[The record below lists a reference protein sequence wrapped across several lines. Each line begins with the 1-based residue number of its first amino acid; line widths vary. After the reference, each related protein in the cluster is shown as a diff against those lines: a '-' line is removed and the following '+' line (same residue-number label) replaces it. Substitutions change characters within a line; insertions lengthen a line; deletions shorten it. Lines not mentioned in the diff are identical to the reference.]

1 MNLNNNLNIKPKK
14 VELIELFYDLIY
26 VYAIS
31 RLSLL
36 VEQNGN
42 EAFLPSFLRYL
53 IYCLV
58 ILQSWLYLTNY
69 ANRYC
74 RFRWYEM
81 ILISINMVA
90 ALYMSN
96 TISVTQLITPRA
108 FNLSMTV
115 MLMCVLILY
124 IIVIMKKEDD
134 IGAAKNTTL
143 ILSIICFLYCL
154 AFFLSFKNIGPYPLY
169 LDLSAVILGAFLPF
183 LIKGKFDPSIINF
196 PHLVERLELLTIV
209 SFGDSIVAISQF
221 FDVTNFSFFPSAIFS
236 IVLLLFTCYVI
247 QIHYLVEHMQINR
260 ALRMMFS
267 HYFIVIAINML
278 TISFK
283 FLVINN
289 SDHYFIAFHT
299 VAALAMFFISIYVDS
314 IYYKKGLVFSI
325 KDWLIFVF
333 SIIIGIIVLIIFIE
347 PVWGLIAG
355 CYVIILP
362 NLILLINKRCKNRL

>member
-1 MNLNNNLNIKPKK
+1 MKKNNEHSIIPKK

-36 VEQNGN
+36 IEQQGN
-42 EAFLPSFLRYL
+42 EPFLPSFLRYI

-69 ANRYC
+69 SNRYC
-74 RFRWYEM
+74 RWRWYEM
-81 ILISINMVA
+81 ILVSINMIA

-96 TISVTQLITPRA
+96 TISTSELITPRA
-108 FNLSMTV
+108 FNLSMTA
-115 MLMCVLILY
+115 MLLCVLILY
-124 IIVIMKKEDD
+124 IIVVVKKEKDT
-134 IGAAKNTTL
+134 GAAVNSIL
-143 ILSIICFLYCL
+143 VLSIVCSLYIL
-154 AFFLSFKNIGPYPLY
+154 AFCLSFKYIGLYPLY

-183 LIKGKFDPSIINF
+183 VIRGKFDPSIINF

-221 FDVTNFSFFPSAIFS
+221 FDITNFSFFPTALFTI
-236 IVLLLFTCYVI
+236 ILLLFTCYVL
-247 QIHYLVEHMQINR
+247 QIHYLTEHFQVHR

-299 VAALAMFFISIYVDS
+299 VFALGMFFISIFIDS
-314 IYYKKGLVFSI
+314 IYYKTGLNFSI
-325 KDWLIFVF
+325 KDWIVF
-333 SIIIGIIVLIIFIE
+333 AVSILIGIFVLIIFIE
-347 PVWGLIAG
+347 PVWGLVAG
-355 CYVIILP
+355 CYTIIIP
-362 NLILLINKRCKNRL
+362 NLVLLIMKRCKVNR